1 MGLLGCSEAKR
12 ENSGT
17 NLGFPTV
24 DNGIV
29 RPDQLGPRKRRRRR
43 PERQVPP
50 RGSTVTVQPTEI
62 DDILYNPG
70 MGFADFHLGFGNP
83 PLPPS
88 QHPRPTVAY
97 FRWSWADLEPAEG
110 QYDFVLVDS
119 VIAQAKAKGETLA
132 FRIMTDYGIGSPR
145 WLLDKGVASVKV
157 RDGVFPEY
165 NNPIFLDFHE
175 RLIRASGSGM
185 RAHLTLITW
194 ISARWAAGGSGTPP
208 AVKGW
213 KHSVSGTTQLK
224 LTKLRSPIGTS
235 IIPPAHRS

>member
-1 MGLLGCSEAKR
+1 VIKNRGRFPALLLI
-12 ENSGT
+12 
-17 NLGFPTV
+17 LGFLLWTRESGVPINLAPASDV
-24 DNGIV
+24 G
-29 RPDQLGPRKRRRRR
+29 RGPNAM
-43 PERQVPP
+43 VPA

-132 FRIMTDYGIGSPR
+132 FRIMTDYGTGSPR
-145 WLLDKGVASVKV
+145 WLLDKGVASVK
-157 RDGVFPEY
+157 GVVP
-165 NNPIFLDFHE
+165 L
-175 RLIRASGSGM
+175 
-185 RAHLTLITW
+185 
-194 ISARWAAGGSGTPP
+194 
-208 AVKGW
+208 AVELG
-213 KHSVSGTTQLK
+213 
-224 LTKLRSPIGTS
+224 
-235 IIPPAHRS
+235 